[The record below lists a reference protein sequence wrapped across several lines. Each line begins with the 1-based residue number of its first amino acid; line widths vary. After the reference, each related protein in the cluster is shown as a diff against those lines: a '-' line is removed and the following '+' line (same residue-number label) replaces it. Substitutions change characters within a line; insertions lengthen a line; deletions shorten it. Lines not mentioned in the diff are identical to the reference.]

1 MFALKQYQERAL
13 DKLGEYLRA
22 ARDQGARTAFIAATD
37 ELYHPVPGLP
47 EMPCVCLRVP
57 TGGGKTVMACH
68 AVGLATRELVEAE
81 HSVVLWL
88 VPTNQILQQTL
99 AALRD
104 PRHPYR
110 DALENGLGTS
120 AVSVLNLS
128 DALHVPRSVLDG
140 ETCVIV
146 STLAALRVEDTE
158 GRKVYE
164 TSGHLMSHFQ
174 GLSPQQQALLESDDG
189 GRAYSLANV
198 LRLRRPVVIM
208 DEAHNA
214 RTPLS
219 FATLERFRP
228 ACVIEFTATPQRT
241 HDPER
246 GLFAS
251 NVLCNVS
258 AWELKAESMIK
269 MPLHLETLPDWR
281 NVVAEAL
288 RQREVLEERA
298 RDEAALTG
306 EYLRPIVLIQAEP
319 RSQSRETLTVDVIE
333 RAVID
338 DFHIPADQVRVATG
352 ERREIADDDLLSPD
366 CPVRVIITIQALREG
381 WDCSFA
387 YVLCSVA
394 EIGAPTAVEQI
405 LGRIMR
411 LPYAREKQ
419 NKELNAAYAYVASQR
434 FQQTAS
440 ALCEGLISNG
450 FHRLEAQRTVQA
462 AQGQL
467 FAPGTLFPPDLTG
480 RVSPADTGTLFEVP
494 RFTVNV
500 GGQRELWEPE
510 DYLPADWSLADCD
523 ATLGP
528 NEFTPRR
535 IGGAGDIAVTEN
547 GLKVAYLE
555 QVQAEQLALLEY
567 ERAFT
572 KERLVNWLDRNIP
585 HPDVAQ
591 EHSLVF
597 LSRMVDL
604 LLDER
609 NMTLETLTRER
620 FRLRDAAIRRIADHR
635 QEARRGTFQAQLLDA
650 EAVEVTPNLCFRY
663 DPWNYPASRYYDGTH
678 QFQKHYYGTVGQLKP
693 EGEEWECAVALDSL
707 PEVKHWVRNIERNP
721 RHSFWLPTPSDKFY
735 PDFVAQL
742 NDGRYLVVEYK
753 GKHLLSN
760 DDTKEKDA
768 LGRLWA
774 DRSEGRCLFFMAT
787 QDNLHK
793 LAEIVG

>member
-1 MFALKQYQERAL
+1 MFALKQYQEKAL
-13 DKLGEYLRA
+13 DRLAEYLRA
-22 ARDQGARTAFIAATD
+22 ARDQGARTAFIVATD
-37 ELYHPVPGLP
+37 EPYHAVPGLP
-47 EMPCVCLRVP
+47 DMPCVCLRVP

-88 VPTNQILQQTL
+88 VPTNQILAQTL

-110 DALENGLGTS
+110 ETLENSLGTS

-146 STLAALRVEDTE
+146 STLAALRVEETE

-164 TSGHLMSHFQ
+164 TSGHLMSYFQ
-174 GLSPQQQALLESDDG
+174 GLSPQQEALLESEDG
-189 GRAYSLANV
+189 APVYSLANV

-246 GLFAS
+246 DMFAS

-288 RQREVLEERA
+288 RQRETLEKRA
-298 RDEAALTG
+298 RDEASLSG
-306 EYLRPIVLIQAEP
+306 EYLRPILLIQAQA
-319 RSQSRETLTVDVIE
+319 RNKLRETLTVDVIE
-333 RAVID
+333 KALVD
-338 DFHIPADQVRVATG
+338 DFDVPAAQVRVATG
-352 ERREIADDDLLSPD
+352 ERREIADDDLMSPD
-366 CPVRVIITIQALREG
+366 CPVRVIITVQALREG

-394 EIGAPTAVEQI
+394 EIAAPTAVEQI

-411 LPYAREKQ
+411 LPYAREKHHM
-419 NKELNAAYAYVASQR
+419 ELNTAYAYVASQR
-434 FQQTAS
+434 FQETAN

-450 FHRLEAQRTVQA
+450 FHKLEAQQTVQA
-462 AQGQL
+462 SQGLL
-467 FAPGTLFPPDLTG
+467 FAPGTLFPPDLGG
-480 RVSPADTGTLFEVP
+480 RVSPADSGTHFEVP
-494 RFTVNV
+494 RFTVKV

-510 DYLPADWSLADCD
+510 DYLPADWSLAECD
-523 ATLGP
+523 ATVGP
-528 NEFTPRR
+528 SEFTPRR
-535 IGGAGDIAVTEN
+535 TGGAGDIAVTEN
-547 GLKVAYLE
+547 GLKVAYVE

-585 HPDVAQ
+585 HPDVSQ

-597 LSRMVDL
+597 LSRMVEY

-609 NMTLETLTRER
+609 DMTLEALTRER
-620 FRLRDAAIRRIADHR
+620 FRLRDAAETRIADHR

-650 EAVEVTPNLCFRY
+650 EAVEVTPDFCFRY
-663 DPWNYPASRYYDGTH
+663 DPRNYPASWYYDGTH
-678 QFQKHYYGTVGQLKP
+678 QFQKHYYSTVGQLRSD
-693 EGEEWECAVALDSL
+693 GEEWQCALALDAL

-735 PDFVAQL
+735 PDFVAEL

-753 GKHLLSN
+753 GKHLLTN

-774 DRSEGRCLFFMAT
+774 DRSDGRCLFFLAT
-787 QDNLHK
+787 EDNLGQM
-793 LAEIVG
+793 ADIVR